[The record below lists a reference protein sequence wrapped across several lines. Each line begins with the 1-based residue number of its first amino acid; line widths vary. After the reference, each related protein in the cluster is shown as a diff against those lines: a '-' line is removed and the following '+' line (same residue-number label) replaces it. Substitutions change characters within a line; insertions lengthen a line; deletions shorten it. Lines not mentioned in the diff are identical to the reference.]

1 MVEWTEHPLSELC
14 SFINRGTSP
23 AYTDHGG
30 ILVLNQKCVRDQ
42 RVVFNQARRTD
53 IVRKQVSAERLL
65 KPFDI
70 LVNSTGVG
78 TLGRVAQVLK
88 IQEKATVDSHLTIV
102 RANQE
107 KVHPHYL
114 GFALRW
120 RQSDIEALAEGSTGQ
135 TELSRTRLG
144 QLVLLTP
151 SHDEQISIA
160 ELLGALDVKI
170 ELNRQMNE
178 TLEAMARLFFKD
190 WFVDFGPTRAKAEG
204 RSPYLAPELWSLFP
218 DALDDDDKPMGWHLT
233 DVASVTSELRRG
245 ISPKYIDEGGV
256 CVLNQKCI
264 RDRAV
269 SFAKARRHDH
279 SAKNIIGRE
288 IIEGDILVNSTGV
301 GILGRVAQIWTVD
314 EPTVADSHV
323 TIVRA
328 NNSKVSAR
336 YLGMNITGRESEIE
350 NLGEGSTGQTELS
363 RTRLGAMDI
372 LLPDRRILTA
382 FDETVGPLI
391 ELAVKNQSESY
402 TLAQTRDLLLPK
414 LMSGEIRLREAEKIV
429 DNRL

>member
-1 MVEWTEHPLSELC
+1 MGQSPSGEMCNVIGDGLPLLNGPTEFGSHHPAPVQFTTDGRKIARPGDLLFCVRGSTTGRMNWADQQYAIGRGIAAIRHKKSAELQPFIRAVVESNLLSLLQAATGSTFPNVSASQLSGLTVPDLSED
-14 SFINRGTSP
+14 T
-23 AYTDHGG
+23 
-30 ILVLNQKCVRDQ
+30 QK
-42 RVVFNQARRTD
+42 
-53 IVRKQVSAERLL
+53 
-65 KPFDI
+65 
-70 LVNSTGVG
+70 
-78 TLGRVAQVLK
+78 
-88 IQEKATVDSHLTIV
+88 
-102 RANQE
+102 
-107 KVHPHYL
+107 
-114 GFALRW
+114 
-120 RQSDIEALAEGSTGQ
+120 
-135 TELSRTRLG
+135 
-144 QLVLLTP
+144 
-151 SHDEQISIA
+151 QIAS
-160 ELLGALDVKI
+160 LLGALDDKI
-170 ELNRQMNE
+170 DKNRRMNE
-178 TLEAMARLFFKD
+178 TLEATARLFFKD
-190 WFVDFGPTRAKAEG
+190 WFVEFCPTRAKAEG
-204 RSPYLAPELWSLFP
+204 RPPYLAPELWSLFP

-301 GILGRVAQIWTVD
+301 GTLGRVAQIWTVD

-372 LLPDRRILTA
+372 LLPDRIILTA

-402 TLAQTRDLLLPK
+402 TLTQTRDLLLPK